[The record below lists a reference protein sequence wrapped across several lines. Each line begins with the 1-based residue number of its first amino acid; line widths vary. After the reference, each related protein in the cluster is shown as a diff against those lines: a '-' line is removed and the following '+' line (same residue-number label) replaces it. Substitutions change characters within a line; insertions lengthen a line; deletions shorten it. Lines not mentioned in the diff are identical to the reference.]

1 MKIRLGGVAE
11 NVNLPW
17 YELVD
22 HQPFPGVT
30 LEWSEFHGGTG
41 AMVEA
46 LEAGEVDLVV
56 ALTEGIVAAVGRGCR
71 LRLAGGFTASG
82 LTWGAHAA
90 AQSHFAAYDDLRDA
104 RFAISRF
111 GSGSHIMA
119 YVEAQRRGW
128 DLGAIEFVEVGTL
141 DGARVALANADAD
154 VFLWEKYTTKPLVD
168 VGEWRRVGEC
178 LTPWPAFSIATRPEF
193 EAMNDGDFVAQ
204 IINAVASIAGEL
216 SGDQARTAQRI
227 HERFGLQIDDIY
239 AWLTNNNWQP
249 ARSFDADVITTI
261 VTTLR
266 AVHVLESSLTPAQVV
281 TAACGLS

>member
-1 MKIRLGGVAE
+1 MNIRLGGVAE

-17 YELVD
+17 YELIER
-22 HQPFPGVT
+22 QPLDGVT
-30 LEWSEFHGGTG
+30 LEWSEYHGGTG

-56 ALTEGIVAAVGRGCR
+56 ALTEGIVAAVGRGCQ
-71 LRLAGGFTASG
+71 LRLAGSFTASG

-90 AQSHFAAYDDLRDA
+90 AHSRFATYDDLRRA

-128 DLGAIEFVEVGTL
+128 DLETMEFVEVGTL
-141 DGARVALANADAD
+141 DGARVALANAEAD

-178 LTPWPAFSIATRPEF
+178 LTPWPAFSIATRAEF
-193 EAMNDGDFVAQ
+193 EALNQGEFVAR
-204 IINAVASIAGEL
+204 IIDAVAEIAHEL
-216 SGDQARTAQRI
+216 SSDDARTAQRI
-227 HERFGLQIDDIY
+227 HDRFALRIDDIF
-239 AWLTNNNWQP
+239 AWLTNNVWQP
-249 ARSFDADVITTI
+249 ARSFDAEVIDTIITT
-261 VTTLR
+261 LQ
-266 AVHVLESSLTPAQVV
+266 AVQVLESPLTPAQVV
-281 TAACGLS
+281 TAACDLT